1 MYSIVQYCTVN
12 WFDKEYMLAVIKKKI
27 LLVTAFK
34 LNDQKWWWPICN
46 ISILW
51 SQISVIII
59 HYSFSCDIDAKSI
72 IYIFCDQ
79 KCHWWPL
86 CYFYILWSQMSLM
99 TTLLFLY
106 SVVTNVLDDH
116 SAISIFCGLKCHWWP
131 LCYFYI
137 LRSQMSLMTTLLFL
151 YSVVHPSPFMG
162 LKFRPFLGLEIVP
175 ETKQW
180 AVDRPGN
187 R

>member
-1 MYSIVQYCTVN
+1 MIKNDDDQSVISLFCDPKYRWLLFIILFPVILMPNLSFPYS
-12 WFDKEYMLAVIKKKI
+12 VIKN
-27 LLVTAFK
+27 VMVDHSA
-34 LNDQKWWWPICN
+34 
-46 ISILW
+46 ISI
-51 SQISVIII
+51 
-59 HYSFSCDIDAKSI
+59 
-72 IYIFCDQ
+72 FCGH
-79 KCHWWPL
+79 KCHWRPL
-86 CYFYILWSQMSLM
+86 CYFHILWSQMSLV

-106 SVVTNVLDDH
+106 SVVSNVIDDH
-116 SAISIFCGLKCHWWP
+116 SAISIFCDHKCHWWP